1 MLQNLLDSAKWAGYN
16 KQVAFSKLVLKIA
29 KGEKR
34 MEHLSVAIADDNQR
48 ILDMLETVISMDKE
62 LNLVGKAKNGEEM
75 CQIIKD
81 KQPDVVLL
89 DLIMPKMDG
98 LTVMEQVSQD
108 KNVSKR
114 PYFIVVTAV
123 GQERIT
129 EDAFNKGANYY
140 IMKPFNNEM
149 LLNRIKSVRKMFR
162 NNEKKSEDTKTE
174 NAVRGENLE
183 NRVTNMLHEIGIPA
197 HIKGYHYLR
206 DAIIMAVED
215 MDVLNAITKILYPTV
230 AKKYQTTSS
239 RVEREIRH
247 AIEVAWSRGKLDT
260 LDELFGYT
268 VSTGKGKPTNSEFIA
283 LIADTIQLEYKH
295 RS

>member
-1 MLQNLLDSAKWAGYN
+1 
-16 KQVAFSKLVLKIA
+16 
-29 KGEKR
+29 

-48 ILDMLETVISMDKE
+48 ILDMLDDIIQTDKE
-62 LNLVGKAKNGEEM
+62 LDLVGKAKNGEEM

-81 KQPDVVLL
+81 RQPDVVLL

-98 LTVMEQVSQD
+98 ISVMEMIGAD
-108 KNVSKR
+108 KTVKKQPN
-114 PYFIVVTAV
+114 FIIVTAI

-129 EDAFNKGANYY
+129 EDAFEKGAAYY
-140 IMKPFNNEM
+140 ILKPFRNETI
-149 LLNRIKSVRKMFR
+149 LQRIKSSGHA
-162 NNEKKSEDTKTE
+162 EKSVAPYTDYTVYAEPSEEDLETQVTE
-174 NAVRGENLE
+174 L
-183 NRVTNMLHEIGIPA
+183 LHEIGIPA

-206 DAIIMAVED
+206 DAIMMAVND

-230 AKKYQTTSS
+230 AKKYRTTSS
-239 RVEREIRH
+239 RVERAIRH

-283 LIADTIQLEYKH
+283 LIADTIQLEYRHKN
-295 RS
+295 

>member
-1 MLQNLLDSAKWAGYN
+1 
-16 KQVAFSKLVLKIA
+16 
-29 KGEKR
+29 

-239 RVEREIRH
+239 RVERAIRH

-283 LIADTIQLEYKH
+283 LIADTIQLEYRN